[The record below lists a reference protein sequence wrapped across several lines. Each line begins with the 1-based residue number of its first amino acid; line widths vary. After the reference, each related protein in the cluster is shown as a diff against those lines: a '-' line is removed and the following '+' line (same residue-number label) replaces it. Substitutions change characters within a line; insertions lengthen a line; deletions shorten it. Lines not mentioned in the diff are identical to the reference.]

1 MAFFCKNAQ
10 EEALKNIAKQMA
22 IANELALLRELREH
36 GAISTDNYTET
47 LRNLEKS
54 IYR

>member
-10 EEALKNIAKQMA
+10 EEALKEIAHQMR
-22 IANELALLRELREH
+22 IDNEYKLLHELHEY
-36 GAISTDNYTET
+36 GAISDGNYIET
-47 LRNLEKS
+47 LRNLEKH